1 LLRSFC
7 LAVEGY
13 SAIACK
19 PLILASFVVFIQRV
33 VHHGFGFFFFLIN
46 YFWYEGS
53 VRGFDDGVVE

>member
-33 VHHGFGFFFFLIN
+33 VHHGFGFFFKLII
-46 YFWYEGS
+46 FGMKGLFEAS
-53 VRGFDDGVVE
+53 MMAL